1 MKDDFHRDSE
11 TRKWFGTFEYEPGVD
26 PALAPCPFCGEQ
38 ENLRVHGVSSTARY
52 SVNCDNCGASSGVH
66 DQPELKV
73 VARTMRPVQ
82 PIAPGRW
89 WASFEEV
96 HREGFEQGIWA
107 WNRRANASR

>member
-11 TRKWFGTFEYEPGVD
+11 TRKWFGTFEYEPEVD

-66 DQPELKV
+66 DQPEFKV
-73 VARTMRPVQ
+73 VARTR
-82 PIAPGRW
+82 
-89 WASFEEV
+89 ASFEEV

-107 WNRRANASR
+107 WNRRANAPR